1 MVNLSVQVLDRT
13 ITLHIRQYQFD
24 YLSVWL
30 LLFYLYV
37 AYLTV
42 WIQQMQL
49 RRIPT
54 KVSVATSKKTYLK
67 VFKLTHFSAIA
78 VINET
83 VKAHPLIFIVKTNED
98 IRSIR
103 AKVLSV
109 GFKPRKSAFLQSDWS
124 YAMRRHFLHTIATCP
139 RSLKAHFWKI
149 SSKIDSGS
157 LSIIFAS
164 V

>member
-1 MVNLSVQVLDRT
+1 MTVVILSLRS
-13 ITLHIRQYQFD
+13 LFN
-24 YLSVWL
+24 SVDSTDATSTYRNKL
-30 LLFYLYV
+30 
-37 AYLTV
+37 
-42 WIQQMQL
+42 
-49 RRIPT
+49 
-54 KVSVATSKKTYLK
+54 KVTATSKKTYLK

-78 VINET
+78 VIRET

-109 GFKPRKSAFLQSDWS
+109 GFKPRKSTFLQSDWS

-157 LSIIFAS
+157 LSIIFCS
-164 V
+164 YLT